1 MVQHCCISD
10 EKLMFVVETQKWI
23 ENEVK
28 TSQNPFLV
36 KRQKMSILVL
46 LMWCTQFLFAFFPE
60 LIWPGVSKLPDFK
73 SQFPRWEP
81 QSLDLILPRTLSD
94 QGKDLF
100 KVSITWTNIL
110 QNVKPY
116 EDFWFQKRLFT
127 YNNHKERN
135 VLQNFL
141 NISQNFSSS
150 TSYLLIDQLWKI
162 LKFICKIIKVWQKAC
177 KLLRYSLGEILKEIF
192 C

>member
-1 MVQHCCISD
+1 MLLHYFFGQLPMSGCNIVVSVMI
-10 EKLMFVVETQKWI
+10 VETQKWI

-28 TSQNPFLV
+28 TSENPFLV

-100 KVSITWTNIL
+100 KVSLTWTNTTKCKAVWRFLVAKAELWVLLHFEIILMHICYLVLSWKEFWKWRVEYIYSNQYWREKLFPDIL
-110 QNVKPY
+110 Q
-116 EDFWFQKRLFT
+116 LST
-127 YNNHKERN
+127 Y
-135 VLQNFL
+135 
-141 NISQNFSSS
+141 
-150 TSYLLIDQLWKI
+150 
-162 LKFICKIIKVWQKAC
+162 
-177 KLLRYSLGEILKEIF
+177 LG

>member
-28 TSQNPFLV
+28 TSENPFLV

-100 KVSITWTNIL
+100 KVSLTWTNTTKCKAVWRFLVANAELWVLLHFEIILMHICYLVLSWKEFWKWRVEYIYSNQYWREKLFPDIL
-110 QNVKPY
+110 Q
-116 EDFWFQKRLFT
+116 LST
-127 YNNHKERN
+127 Y
-135 VLQNFL
+135 
-141 NISQNFSSS
+141 
-150 TSYLLIDQLWKI
+150 
-162 LKFICKIIKVWQKAC
+162 
-177 KLLRYSLGEILKEIF
+177 LG

>member
-1 MVQHCCISD
+1 MHNYYCITFLREHFYCYFITFFGQLPMSGCNIVVSV
-10 EKLMFVVETQKWI
+10 MIVETQKWI

-28 TSQNPFLV
+28 TSENPFLV

-100 KVSITWTNIL
+100 KVSLTWTNIL
-110 QNVKPY
+110 QNVKP
-116 EDFWFQKRLFT
+116 
-127 YNNHKERN
+127 
-135 VLQNFL
+135 
-141 NISQNFSSS
+141 
-150 TSYLLIDQLWKI
+150 
-162 LKFICKIIKVWQKAC
+162 
-177 KLLRYSLGEILKEIF
+177 
-192 C
+192 

>member
-36 KRQKMSILVL
+36 KDKRCLFQCYSCDAHNFFL
-46 LMWCTQFLFAFFPE
+46 LFFPE

-100 KVSITWTNIL
+100 KVSLTWTNIL

-127 YNNHKERN
+127 YNNYKERN

-150 TSYLLIDQLWKI
+150 TSYLLIDQL
-162 LKFICKIIKVWQKAC
+162 
-177 KLLRYSLGEILKEIF
+177 
-192 C
+192 